1 MQLLLVGK
9 SSGMISL
16 TTTAVYVPI
25 TTPVMALGS
34 KELGALIQVPP
45 GQPATVSAQLAYRF
59 FSTDDSQ
66 SATAW
71 VDVSTSQVGP
81 GKSFKSGSVSTVDG
95 MFIQFGLKLSTT
107 SGTAT
112 ARASLQRPILV
123 TV

>member
-9 SSGMISL
+9 SSGMMPL
-16 TTTAVYVPI
+16 TTTPVYVPM

-34 KELGALIQVPP
+34 KELGALVQIPA
-45 GQPATVSAQLAYRF
+45 GQSGTVSAQLAYRF

-66 SATAW
+66 SATSW
-71 VDVSTSQVGP
+71 VDVSTAQVGP
-81 GKSFKSGSVSTVDG
+81 GKSFKSGSITTVDG
-95 MFIQFGLKLSTT
+95 MFVQFGLKLSTT

-112 ARASLQRPILV
+112 ARAALQRPILV